1 MNENLNVIF
10 LDLKSKL
17 NTHYDSI
24 ITDEEFMEGRV
35 QALIDMSKRAVKA
48 GYEEKDLG
56 PMEIVE
62 SRKKLQQEVIE
73 EQFELLRPVFNK
85 LAPVKQEAAKVMG
98 NLSLEDFT
106 ELNFELGKEE
116 ARRTIDFTQEI
127 MQKAQPRL
135 FDELEAYEEELADLE
150 EKNMKTEAKNEIL
163 RIVQPDELV
172 N

>member
-1 MNENLNVIF
+1 
-10 LDLKSKL
+10 
-17 NTHYDSI
+17 
-24 ITDEEFMEGRV
+24 
-35 QALIDMSKRAVKA
+35 
-48 GYEEKDLG
+48 
-56 PMEIVE
+56 MEIVE

-85 LAPVKQEAAKVMG
+85 VAPVKLEAAKVMSS
-98 NLSLEDFT
+98 LSLEDFT

-150 EKNMKTEAKNEIL
+150 EKNMKAEAKNETL
-163 RIVQPDELV
+163 RIVRPDELV

>member
-24 ITDEEFMEGRV
+24 ITDEEFMEARV
-35 QALIDMSKRAVKA
+35 QTLIDMSKRAVKA

-73 EQFELLRPVFNK
+73 EQFELLRPVFNRI
-85 LAPVKQEAAKVMG
+85 APVKLEAAKVMIS
-98 NLSLEDFT
+98 LSLEDYT
-106 ELNFELGKEE
+106 ELNFELSKEE

-150 EKNMKTEAKNEIL
+150 EKNMKAEAKNETL
-163 RIVQPDELV
+163 RIVRPDELV

>member
-1 MNENLNVIF
+1 MNENLNIIF

-17 NTHYDSI
+17 ETNYNSI
-24 ITDEEFMEGRV
+24 ITDNEFMEDRV
-35 QALIDMSKRAVKA
+35 QALIDMSKRAVKT

-85 LAPVKQEAAKVMG
+85 VAPVKLEAIKVMST
-98 NLSLEDFT
+98 LSLEDFT

-116 ARRTIDFTQEI
+116 ARRTIDFKQEI

-150 EKNMKTEAKNEIL
+150 NERIKTEAKNETL
-163 RIVQPDELV
+163 RIVRPDELV